1 MRNRIDRSVF
11 ETDLEVLQT
20 EIRRMTRSE
29 PVVQINNGDDDEE
42 LFESQIKDA
51 RGFLFKIKAL
61 KTDLIIF
68 RQSLGL
74 TPV

>member
-11 ETDLEVLQT
+11 ETDLKVLQT

-68 RQSLGL
+68 RQCLGL

>member
-20 EIRRMTRSE
+20 ELRRMTRSE

-42 LFESQIKDA
+42 LFES
-51 RGFLFKIKAL
+51 
-61 KTDLIIF
+61 
-68 RQSLGL
+68 
-74 TPV
+74 